1 MEMEE
6 QAKLSFSWLLNT
18 SFSLSTTF
26 RLKARVTVSKAMGN
40 RVTDNSRGMDSR
52 GMDRCS
58 NKVMG
63 NKAMGNRAMDK
74 KVTDN
79 KVTDNK
85 VTDNK
90 AINREMCNKAT
101 DLLIK
106 VAMDHIKAIKDGDIC
121 LDR

>member
-1 MEMEE
+1 MF
-6 QAKLSFSWLLNT
+6 LS
-18 SFSLSTTF
+18 F

-63 NKAMGNRAMDK
+63 NKAMGNQAMDNK
-74 KVTDN
+74 FTDN
-79 KVTDNK
+79 KVMDSK
-85 VTDNK
+85 V
-90 AINREMCNKAT
+90 INREMCNKAT